1 MNYEFRKK
9 AKSKKLRVKS
19 QESRLILFL
28 ISCFLLLFT
37 NVSSAQQI
45 KATIDTTSIQIGE
58 ELKLKLSV
66 EVDTIDLVVFPEAKS
81 IGLLEVIE
89 SYKIDTLKNKSKYI
103 LNKEYGLTQFDSGH
117 YTIPQQKII
126 INSKT
131 FVSDSLLVEVRDVAV
146 DTTKQKLFD
155 IKPVISVEKPSEGFP
170 MLIVYLILGLL
181 LLGVL
186 LYVLFFRKTKAER
199 EAENKLAPFEE
210 AIQHLAQLDSE
221 GLLAA
226 NEYKKYYSELTDV
239 LKKYLDEK
247 VYDNALESTSDELIE
262 QLELLRDSGKLP
274 ISKEAIA
281 ELSSVLKTS
290 DLVKFAKSQPDEG
303 TARVDR
309 NTIEKMLHETK
320 QAIPEPTE
328 EELLLNEQYR
338 MEQVRKK
345 KRKKIIYATIT
356 GLGII
361 VLTII
366 GLGFKYGFSELKDEV
381 LGHPTKELLEGKW
394 IRSVYG
400 DPAIVV
406 TTPKVLKRVPNEQLE
421 AMNTQSFAYGS
432 LTSNFALVLNTTQIP
447 ETAQAALAQMNSDSD
462 DEEEEEQKID
472 LEQVNEMTLQRLTQ
486 QGATDLIVKQ
496 EEYSGNGLSGMKAFG
511 SLNINNPVTG
521 SNQATNYEIIT
532 FQQGNA
538 LQQIIVFYQE
548 GDNYASEIVK
558 KVMDSAELKK
568 TEE

>member
-1 MNYEFRKK
+1 MNNKIIIENKRRK
-9 AKSKKLRVKS
+9 
-19 QESRLILFL
+19 RLQFFMLCSLFFILFA
-28 ISCFLLLFT
+28 
-37 NVSSAQQI
+37 NVSFSQQVT
-45 KATIDTTSIQIGE
+45 AVIDTTSIQIGE

-81 IGLLEVIE
+81 LGLMEVIE
-89 SYKIDTLKNKSKYI
+89 SYKIDTLKNKKKYI

-126 INSKT
+126 INSKSFIT
-131 FVSDSLLVEVRDVAV
+131 DSLLVEVRDVAV

-155 IKPVISVEKPSEGFP
+155 IKPVIEVEKPSEGFP
-170 MLIVYLILGLL
+170 MWIAYVVLGLL

-186 LYVLFFRKTKAER
+186 LYFLFFRKTKAER
-199 EAENKLAPFEE
+199 AAENKLAPFEE
-210 AIQHLAQLDSE
+210 AIQHLAQLDTE

-247 VYDNALESTSDELIE
+247 VYDNALESTSDELIA

-338 MEQVRKK
+338 IAQERKK
-345 KRKKIIYATIT
+345 KRKKIIYASIT
-356 GLGII
+356 GVALI
-361 VLTII
+361 VLTIV
-366 GLGFKYGFSELKDEV
+366 GLGVKYGFSELKDEV
-381 LGHPTKELLEGKW
+381 FGHPTKELLEGKW
-394 IRSVYG
+394 IRSAYG

-406 TTPKVLKRVPNEQLE
+406 TTPKVLKRVSDEKLE

-432 LTSNFALVLNTTQIP
+432 MTGNFALVLNTTQIP
-447 ETAQAALAQMNSDSD
+447 ETAQAALGQINNDSED
-462 DEEEEEQKID
+462 GEEAEDPKID

-511 SLNINNPVTG
+511 SLNIKNPVT
-521 SNQATNYEIIT
+521 SRIESTNYEVIT
-532 FQQGNA
+532 FQQESA

-548 GDNYASEIVK
+548 GDKYAEKIVK

>member
-1 MNYEFRKK
+1 MNKK
-9 AKSKKLRVKS
+9 Y
-19 QESRLILFL
+19 LIKEKREERREKRQLFFVL
-28 ISCFLLLFT
+28 CSLFFVFFA
-37 NVSSAQQI
+37 NVSTAQQI
-45 KATIDTTSIQIGE
+45 KVAIDTASILIGE
-58 ELKLKLSV
+58 ELKLTLSV

-81 IGLLEVIE
+81 LGLLEVIA
-89 SYKIDTLKNKSKYI
+89 SYKIDTLRNKSKYI

-126 INSKT
+126 INSKIFIT
-131 FVSDSLLVEVRDVAV
+131 DSLLVEVRDVVV
-146 DTTKQKLFD
+146 DTSKQKLFD
-155 IKPVISVEKPSEGFP
+155 IKPVIEIDKPSEEFP
-170 MLIVYLILGLL
+170 MWIAYVVIGLL
-181 LLGVL
+181 LLGIL
-186 LYVLFFRKTKAER
+186 LYFLFFRKTKAER
-199 EAENKLAPFEE
+199 EEENKLAPFEE
-210 AIQHLAQLDSE
+210 AIQHLAQLDSK

-281 ELSSVLKTS
+281 ELNVVLKTS

-328 EELLLNEQYR
+328 EDLLLNEQYR
-338 MEQVRKK
+338 IAQERKK
-345 KRKKIIYATIT
+345 KRKKFIYASVT
-356 GLGII
+356 GVALII
-361 VLTII
+361 LTVI
-366 GLGFKYGFSELKDEV
+366 GLGVKYGFSELKDEV
-381 LGHPTKELLEGKW
+381 FGHPTKELLEGKW
-394 IRSVYG
+394 IRSAYG

-406 TTPKVLKRVPNEQLE
+406 TTPKVLKRVSNEQLE
-421 AMNTQSFAYGS
+421 AMNTQSFGYGS
-432 LTSNFALVLNTTQIP
+432 MTGNFALVLNTTQIP
-447 ETAQAALAQMNSDSD
+447 ETAQDALSQMNSDS
-462 DEEEEEQKID
+462 ENEEEEQKID
-472 LEQVNEMTLQRLTQ
+472 LEQVNEMTLQRLAQ

-511 SLNINNPVTG
+511 SLNIKNPVTG
-521 SNQATNYEIIT
+521 GVQATNYEIIT

-538 LQQIIVFYQE
+538 LQQIIVFYQKD
-548 GDNYASEIVK
+548 DNYAAKIVK

>member
-1 MNYEFRKK
+1 MNNNIITKYIRGERREIRRQFFMLC
-9 AKSKKLRVKS
+9 S
-19 QESRLILFL
+19 LF
-28 ISCFLLLFT
+28 FVLFT
-37 NVSSAQQI
+37 NVSFGQQI
-45 KATIDTTSIQIGE
+45 KVAIDTTSIQIGE

-81 IGLLEVIE
+81 LGLLEVIA
-89 SYKIDTLKNKSKYI
+89 SYKIDTIRNKAKYI

-131 FVSDSLLVEVRDVAV
+131 FITDSLLVEVRDVAV

-155 IKPVISVEKPSEGFP
+155 IKPVIEVEKPSEGFP
-170 MLIVYLILGLL
+170 MWIAYVVLGLL

-186 LYVLFFRKTKAER
+186 LYFLFFRKTKAER

-210 AIQHLAQLDSE
+210 AIQHLVQLDSE

-281 ELSSVLKTS
+281 ELSGVLKTS

-309 NTIEKMLHETK
+309 NTIEKMLNETK

-338 MEQVRKK
+338 IAQERKK
-345 KRKKIIYATIT
+345 KRKKIIYASIT
-356 GLGII
+356 GVAIIALII
-361 VLTII
+361 V

-381 LGHPTKELLEGKW
+381 FGHPTKELLEGKW
-394 IRSVYG
+394 IRSGYG
-400 DPAIVV
+400 DPAIVI
-406 TTPKVLKRVPNEQLE
+406 TTPKVLKRVSDEKLE

-432 LTSNFALVLNTTQIP
+432 ITGNFALVLNTTQIP
-447 ETAQAALAQMNSDSD
+447 ETAQAALGQMSSDSE
-462 DEEEEEQKID
+462 DEDSEEQKID
-472 LEQVNEMTLQRLTQ
+472 LEQVNEMTLQRLTE

-511 SLNINNPVTG
+511 SLNIKNPVT
-521 SNQATNYEIIT
+521 SRIESTNYEIIT
-532 FQQGNA
+532 FQQGSA

-548 GDNYASEIVK
+548 NDNYAAKIVK

>member
-1 MNYEFRKK
+1 MDNYSIMSETSNKK
-9 AKSKKLRVKS
+9 RGKRQGVF
-19 QESRLILFL
+19 ILFAL
-28 ISCFLLLFT
+28 CCLLLT
-37 NVSSAQQI
+37 SVSFGQQI
-45 KATIDTTSIQIGE
+45 KAAIDTTSIQIGE

-81 IGLLEVIE
+81 LGLMEVIE
-89 SYKIDTLKNKSKYI
+89 SYKIDTLRSKSKYI

-126 INSKT
+126 INSKPFIT
-131 FVSDSLLVEVRDVAV
+131 DSLLVEVRDVVV

-155 IKPVISVEKPSEGFP
+155 IKPVIDVEKPSEGFP
-170 MLIVYLILGLL
+170 MWIVYVVLGLL

-186 LYVLFFRKTKAER
+186 LYFLFFRKTKAER
-199 EAENKLAPFEE
+199 AAENKLAPFEE
-210 AIQHLAQLDSE
+210 AIQHLAQLDTE

-262 QLELLRDSGKLP
+262 QLELLRGSGKLP

-338 MEQVRKK
+338 ITQKRKK
-345 KRKKIIYATIT
+345 KRKKIIYASIT
-356 GLGII
+356 GIAII
-361 VLTII
+361 LLTVV
-366 GLGFKYGFSELKDEV
+366 GLGVKFGFDQLKDEV
-381 LGHPTKELLEGKW
+381 FGHPTKELLEGKW
-394 IRSVYG
+394 IRSAYG
-400 DPAIVV
+400 NPAIVV
-406 TTPKVLKRVPNEQLE
+406 TTPKVLKRVSNDQLE
-421 AMNTQSFAYGS
+421 AMNTQSFAYGGM
-432 LTSNFALVLNTTQIP
+432 TGNFALVLNTTQIP
-447 ETAQAALAQMNSDSD
+447 ETAQAALGQMNNDSEED
-462 DEEEEEQKID
+462 DEAEEQKID
-472 LEQVNEMTLQRLTQ
+472 LEQVNEATLQRFTQ

-496 EEYSGNGLSGMKAFG
+496 EEYEGNGLNGMKAFG
-511 SLNINNPVTG
+511 SLNMNNPVT
-521 SNQATNYEIIT
+521 SRVESTNYEIIT

-548 GDNYASEIVK
+548 GDKYAEKIVK

>member
-1 MNYEFRKK
+1 MNNKIIIENKRRK
-9 AKSKKLRVKS
+9 
-19 QESRLILFL
+19 RLQSFMLCSLFFILFA
-28 ISCFLLLFT
+28 
-37 NVSSAQQI
+37 NVSFSQQVT
-45 KATIDTTSIQIGE
+45 AVIDTTSIQIGE

-81 IGLLEVIE
+81 LGLMEVIE
-89 SYKIDTLKNKSKYI
+89 SYKIDTLKKKKKYI

-126 INSKT
+126 INSKSFIT
-131 FVSDSLLVEVRDVAV
+131 DSLLVEVRDVAV

-155 IKPVISVEKPSEGFP
+155 IKPVIEVEKPSEGFP
-170 MLIVYLILGLL
+170 MWIAYVVLGLL

-186 LYVLFFRKTKAER
+186 LYFLFFRKTKAER
-199 EAENKLAPFEE
+199 AAENKLAPFEE
-210 AIQHLAQLDSE
+210 AIQHLAQLDTE

-247 VYDNALESTSDELIE
+247 VYDNALESTSDELIA

-338 MEQVRKK
+338 IAQERKK
-345 KRKKIIYATIT
+345 KRKKIIYASIT
-356 GLGII
+356 GVALI
-361 VLTII
+361 VLTIV
-366 GLGFKYGFSELKDEV
+366 GLGVKYGFSELKDEV
-381 LGHPTKELLEGKW
+381 FGHPTKELLEGKW
-394 IRSVYG
+394 IRSAYG

-406 TTPKVLKRVPNEQLE
+406 TTPKVLKRVSDEKLE

-432 LTSNFALVLNTTQIP
+432 MTGNFALVLNTTQIP
-447 ETAQAALAQMNSDSD
+447 ETAQAALGQMNNDSED
-462 DEEEEEQKID
+462 GEEAEDPKID

-496 EEYSGNGLSGMKAFG
+496 EEYSGNRLSGMKAFG
-511 SLNINNPVTG
+511 SLNIKNPVT
-521 SNQATNYEIIT
+521 SRIESTNYEVIT
-532 FQQGNA
+532 FQQESA

-548 GDNYASEIVK
+548 GDKYAEKIVK